1 MKTIRFNTFETNSSS
16 CHSITFSSQG
26 SGLTNRQYTESAI
39 IITLKSND
47 FGWEEREYHDP
58 QSKFEY
64 WLACFK
70 DCASLRVCEKFAAA
84 TNKGVISSLY
94 PLYPSEKNPL
104 PESIWNE
111 AFEEVYANLMD
122 VLTFMREHNVIFQ
135 IEYDGYT
142 HELEEYL
149 TDFNRL
155 NIFNPYSDNFNFIVD
170 TGWGIDH
177 QSAPFEDSDAYRLGW
192 SSPEEVYDWVFG
204 DGSVKTDND
213 NH

>member
-1 MKTIRFNTFETNSSS
+1 MKTIRKNVFETNSSS
-16 CHSITFSSQG
+16 CHSITFSSKG
-26 SGLTNRQYTESAI
+26 SGFENREHAENPI
-39 IITLKSND
+39 LITLRSND
-47 FGWEEREYHDP
+47 FGWEEEEYTDS

-64 WLACFK
+64 WFACFA
-70 DCASLRVCEKFAAA
+70 DCASLRVREKFAAA
-84 TNKGVISSLY
+84 TKKDVLTS
-94 PLYPSEKNPL
+94 YPSDKNPL
-104 PESIWNE
+104 PESVWDE
-111 AFEEVYANLMD
+111 AFEEVYANLVD
-122 VLTFMREHNVIFQ
+122 VLTFMREHNVIFH

-155 NIFNPYSDNFNFIVD
+155 NTFNPHSDDFNFIVD
-170 TGWGIDH
+170 MGYGIDH
-177 QSAPFEDSDAYRLGW
+177 QSAPHEDRDAYSLGW

>member
-1 MKTIRFNTFETNSSS
+1 MKTTRFNTFETNSSS
-16 CHSITFSSQG
+16 CHSITFSNQG
-26 SGLTNRQYTESAI
+26 SGFENRRLAENAI

-47 FGWEEREYHDP
+47 FGWEEREYYDS

-70 DCASLRVCEKFAAA
+70 DCASLRVREKFAAVA
-84 TNKGVISSLY
+84 KKGVTS
-94 PLYPSEKNPL
+94 LYPSEKNPL
-104 PESIWNE
+104 PESVWNE
-111 AFEEVYANLMD
+111 AFEEVYTRFMD
-122 VLTFMREHNVIFQ
+122 VLTFLRDNNVIFH
-135 IEYDGYT
+135 IEYDDCT

-155 NIFNPYSDNFNFIVD
+155 NTFNPQSDKFNFLVEM
-170 TGWGIDH
+170 GWGIDH
-177 QSAPFEDSDAYRLGW
+177 QSAPYEDDSAYCLGW
-192 SSPEEVYDWVFG
+192 STPEEVYDWVFG

>member
-1 MKTIRFNTFETNSSS
+1 MKTTRFNTFETNSSS
-16 CHSITFSSQG
+16 CHSITFSNQG
-26 SGLTNRQYTESAI
+26 SGFANRQYAENAI

-70 DCASLRVCEKFAAA
+70 DCASLRVREKFAAA
-84 TNKGVISSLY
+84 TKKDVWTSY
-94 PLYPSEKNPL
+94 PTDKNPL
-104 PESIWNE
+104 PESAWDE
-111 AFEEVYANLMD
+111 AFEEVYANLVD
-122 VLTFMREHNVIFQ
+122 VLTFMREHNVIFH
-135 IEYDGYT
+135 IEYDDCT

-155 NIFNPYSDNFNFIVD
+155 NTFNPQSDKFNFLVEM
-170 TGWGIDH
+170 GWGIDH
-177 QSAPFEDSDAYRLGW
+177 QSAPYEDDSAYCLGW
-192 SSPEEVYDWVFG
+192 STPEEVYDWVFG

>member
-16 CHSITFSSQG
+16 CHSITFSSKG
-26 SGLTNRQYTESAI
+26 SGFENREHAENAI

-47 FGWEEREYHDP
+47 FGWEEREYYDP

-70 DCASLRVCEKFAAA
+70 DCASLRVREKFAAA
-84 TNKGVISSLY
+84 TKKDILY
-94 PLYPSEKNPL
+94 SYLSEKNPL
-104 PESIWNE
+104 PESIWDK
-111 AFEEVYANLMD
+111 AFKEVYTNLVD
-122 VLTFMREHNVIFQ
+122 VLTFMRNHDVIFH

-155 NIFNPYSDNFNFIVD
+155 NTFNPHSDDFNFIVD
-170 TGWGIDH
+170 MGYGIDH
-177 QSAPFEDSDAYRLGW
+177 LSAPHEDRDAYRLGW
-192 SSPEEVYDWVFG
+192 STPEEVYDWVFG

-213 NH
+213 NY